1 MSSIGQPGPHW
12 WGPMIAG
19 SRVFTRRPSRGSGST
34 ACFGGACPA
43 NHTRVIIY
51 FGPGIVGA
59 TPCRGSTDALQFATR
74 AAIRPARQGPA
85 IPPNTS
91 FSTAQAACPAG
102 SLTGLAR
109 ICRPFVGPPFRT
121 GCFGMRVA
129 YLCLRRGFE
138 SPPPPH
144 YRSGAS
150 DHPRSHGLKPL
161 TRATKTGCS
170 CRVRGPTFFV
180 PFSVL
185 FSLLGAFHP
194 LTLDYCRFGALL
206 CGIPEDW
213 KSMLLERVSRPVGP
227 A

>member
-1 MSSIGQPGPHW
+1 MGLVG
-12 WGPMIAG
+12 
-19 SRVFTRRPSRGSGST
+19 RP

-51 FGPGIVGA
+51 FGPGIVGGD
-59 TPCRGSTDALQFATR
+59 TLSRPDRR
-74 AAIRPARQGPA
+74 VAIRNARRNPRRSTGAGHTTADFIFHRTSHLPGPCFGGLRWHLPAV
-85 IPPNTS
+85 
-91 FSTAQAACPAG
+91 FW
-102 SLTGLAR
+102 
-109 ICRPFVGPPFRT
+109 GPPFRA
-121 GCFGMRVA
+121 GCFGMQVA
-129 YLCLRRGFE
+129 YLGLRRGFE

-180 PFSVL
+180 PFSL
-185 FSLLGAFHP
+185 PFSLLGAFHP